1 MKMSHLRLVEIEGD
15 ASAAAAAMEKHDQET
30 FKDQG
35 VVSVN
40 ENIICSIDDP
50 SN

>member
-1 MKMSHLRLVEIEGD
+1 MKMSHLVEIEGD
-15 ASAAAAAMEKHDQET
+15 ASAAAAAAMEKHDQET